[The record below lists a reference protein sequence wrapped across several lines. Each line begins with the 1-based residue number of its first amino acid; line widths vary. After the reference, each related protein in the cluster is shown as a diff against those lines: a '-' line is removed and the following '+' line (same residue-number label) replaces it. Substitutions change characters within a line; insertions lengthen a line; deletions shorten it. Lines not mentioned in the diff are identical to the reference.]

1 MGCLLQV
8 VCFIVADKINS
19 TCWSSHLL
27 KAILD
32 RYDFPSFYDWA
43 NNVAPIEEN
52 QRLFKEW
59 IEINGR
65 EFELK
70 PDE

>member
-32 RYDFPSFYDWA
+32 RYDLGGNKMKAYKMEFLGIGLK
-43 NNVAPIEEN
+43 NV
-52 QRLFKEW
+52 
-59 IEINGR
+59 
-65 EFELK
+65 
-70 PDE
+70 